1 MPDVSA
7 LKLDAIPQPT
17 ASLGVLPGVAAE
29 KYPDTPF
36 RSDTPWRT
44 YGGPV
49 RTFAEFATAIDDY
62 ADRFWAAG
70 IRRGDVVAVVQR
82 NHIEVE
88 GVMCALGKI
97 GALPA
102 LLSSAMETGELLEC
116 FARLENPYLLV
127 DSLGLSRLAE
137 SRHALRLLTRSVL
150 CLEEA
155 DEPWVVPVQDRARH
169 TADPRDEDEWFVI
182 THSSGTTGAP
192 KMAAHSTRSLFGMV
206 APMIM
211 IFRDQY
217 SSNDLN
223 AKHLSF
229 VHART
234 CAGTLASL
242 EVGMPALS
250 IADPDPGNVKALLL
264 EHRPTSLETHPNVYI
279 QWESLAA
286 DPDRPLAGVERFIST
301 FDAMH
306 PRTVRA
312 LLAASDQPGAH
323 YLQAYGQTESGPI
336 CLRIVT
342 REEAADYSPRNVGH
356 PGGGMEV
363 RIVDAD
369 GKEQPT
375 DTPGFIETRSPGRMR
390 GYIGGGPMPPQDS
403 WWPMGDIGRRL
414 ADGSLELLDRIV
426 EHVDGVGS
434 LLEKEDHLLEAMPE
448 LVELVLVKDD
458 DASVFAVAC
467 PRPGTVPDP
476 ERFREIAAE
485 AGLPDLQVRFW
496 EWEAMPVTGS
506 YKVRRAVL
514 RRRLAGRIQRTTAPT
529 GAPALSGSGTAKEA

>member
-1 MPDVSA
+1 MPDISA
-7 LKLDAIPQPT
+7 LKLDVMPQST
-17 ASLGVLPGVAAE
+17 APLGILPAVAAE

-36 RSDTPWRT
+36 LSDTPWRT
-44 YGGPV
+44 YDHPV
-49 RTFAEFATAIDDY
+49 RDFADFARAVDDY
-62 ADRFWAAG
+62 ADRFWAGG

-116 FARLENPYLLV
+116 FARLDDPYLVV
-127 DSLGLSRLAE
+127 DSTGLSRLAE
-137 SRHALRLLTRSVL
+137 HRHALRRLTRNVL
-150 CLEEA
+150 CLEET
-155 DEPWVVPVQDRARH
+155 DEQWVVPLQERVAH
-169 TADPRDEDEWFVI
+169 TADPRDADEWFVI

-217 SSNDLN
+217 SPQDLN

-242 EVGMPALS
+242 ETAMPALA
-250 IADPDPGNVKALLL
+250 IADPDPANVKRLML
-264 EHRPTSLETHPNVYI
+264 EHRPTSLETHPNIYI
-279 QWESLAA
+279 QWESLAD
-286 DPDRPLAGVERFIST
+286 DPDRPFQHVERFIST

-306 PRTVRA
+306 PRTVRT
-312 LLAASDQPGAH
+312 LLNASEHPGAH
-323 YLQAYGQTESGPI
+323 YFQAYGQTESGPI

-342 REEAADYSPRNVGH
+342 REESADYSPRNVGH
-356 PGGGMEV
+356 SGGGMEI
-363 RIVDAD
+363 RIVDEH
-369 GKEQPT
+369 GVPQPPN
-375 DTPGFIETRSPGRMR
+375 TPGLIETRSPGRMR
-390 GYIGGGPMPPQDS
+390 GYVGGDPMPPADA
-403 WWPMGDIGRRL
+403 WWPMGDIGRL
-414 ADGSLELLDRIV
+414 LDDGSLELLDRSV

-434 LLEKEDHLLEAMPE
+434 LLEKEDHLLEALPE

-458 DASVFAVAC
+458 DGTVFAVAC
-467 PRPGTVPDP
+467 PRPGTTPDAG
-476 ERFREIAAE
+476 RFRAVAAE
-485 AGLPDLQVRFW
+485 AGLPGLRVRFW
-496 EWEAMPVTGS
+496 EWEAMPVTGTS
-506 YKVRRAVL
+506 KVRRSVL
-514 RRRLAGRIQRTTAPT
+514 RRRLAGSVHRTAAPATAP
-529 GAPALSGSGTAKEA
+529 KEA